1 MSVKHALLSA
11 LALQPCGV
19 GKLRR
24 VFQDATCGTWPINVG
39 QVYQTVQRLERD
51 GLVHTQGE
59 TTDPD
64 TGRSVDVYAVTAAGE
79 AEIAAW
85 FATPVMKARNDR
97 DDLVIKLAM
106 AAATGKDVAGLIQS
120 QREAVIT
127 EIREILKEKAT
138 TADSLNATRIT
149 LEKRIFDLEGEARWL
164 DHIETLPLTLPGSS
178 TNGKDA

>member
-24 VFQDATCGTWPINVG
+24 VFEDATVGTWPINVG

-51 GLVHTQGE
+51 GLVHTHGE
-59 TTDPD
+59 LTDPD
-64 TGRSVDVYAVTAAGE
+64 TGRSVDIYAVTATGE
-79 AEIAAW
+79 EEIADW
-85 FATPVMKARNDR
+85 FSTPVVKSRNDR
-97 DDLVIKLAM
+97 DELVIKIAM
-106 AAATGKDVAGLIQS
+106 AAAAGKDVAGVIQA
-120 QREAVIT
+120 QREAVIA
-127 EIREILKEKAT
+127 EIRDILQEKALT
-138 TADSLNATRIT
+138 DESLNAKRLT

-164 DHIETLPLTLPGSS
+164 DHIETLPPASAGTE